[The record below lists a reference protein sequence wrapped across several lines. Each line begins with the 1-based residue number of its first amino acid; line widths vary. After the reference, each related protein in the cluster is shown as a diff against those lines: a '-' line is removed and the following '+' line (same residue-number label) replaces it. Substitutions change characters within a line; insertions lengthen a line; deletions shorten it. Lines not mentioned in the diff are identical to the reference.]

1 MARERFI
8 KSDLDEGLG
17 VEGKRSHDAKADV
30 DEKAGSPSAPKSRPA
45 ADERDQ
51 DTKVKKGK
59 SFDRL
64 SIKEEDGTD
73 IFR

>member
-17 VEGKRSHDAKADV
+17 VEGKRSRDAKADV
-30 DEKAGSPSAPKSRPA
+30 GEKAGAPSAQERHSA
-45 ADERDQ
+45 SDERDQ

-64 SIKEEDGTD
+64 SIKEEDETD